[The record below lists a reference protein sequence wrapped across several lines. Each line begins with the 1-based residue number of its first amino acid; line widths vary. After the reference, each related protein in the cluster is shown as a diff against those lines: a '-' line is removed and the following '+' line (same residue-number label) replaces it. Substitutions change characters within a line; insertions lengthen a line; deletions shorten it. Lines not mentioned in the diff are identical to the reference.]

1 MKMTN
6 EQHNIQIR
14 NASLQDVDLLTNIE
28 AACFPAAEAATK
40 ETFAQ
45 RLQYYAHHF
54 WIIEVNGTAAGFI
67 DGFVTNQK
75 TITDNM
81 FEDASL
87 HNPQGDYQAVFG
99 LNVLPAYRRNGYA
112 AMLMQAL
119 IDAAEAAGRKGCI
132 LTCKEQLIPY
142 YQKFGY
148 VCLGVSASVHG
159 GAVWYDMLLEF

>member
-1 MKMTN
+1 MTN

-67 DGFVTNQK
+67 DGFG
-75 TITDNM
+75 
-81 FEDASL
+81 A
-87 HNPQGDYQAVFG
+87 
-99 LNVLPAYRRNGYA
+99 
-112 AMLMQAL
+112 
-119 IDAAEAAGRKGCI
+119 
-132 LTCKEQLIPY
+132 IP
-142 YQKFGY
+142 
-148 VCLGVSASVHG
+148 
-159 GAVWYDMLLEF
+159 

>member
-6 EQHNIQIR
+6 EQHNVQIR
-14 NASLQDVDLLTNIE
+14 NASLQDVDLLTDIE
-28 AACFPAAEAATK
+28 AACFPAAEAATR
-40 ETFAQ
+40 EAFAQ
-45 RLQYYAHHF
+45 RLRYYARYF
-54 WIIEVNGTAAGFI
+54 WII

-112 AMLMQAL
+112 AILMQA
-119 IDAAEAAGRKGCI
+119 ICI
-132 LTCKEQLIPY
+132 GAKLCHAYKSINFS
-142 YQKFGY
+142 QKSCCFHSRG
-148 VCLGVSASVHG
+148 
-159 GAVWYDMLLEF
+159 W

>member
-6 EQHNIQIR
+6 EQHNVQIR
-14 NASLQDVDLLTNIE
+14 NASLQDVDLLTDIE
-28 AACFPAAEAATK
+28 AACFPAAEAATR
-40 ETFAQ
+40 EAFAQ
-45 RLQYYAHHF
+45 RLRYYARHF

-112 AMLMQAL
+112 AMLMQTL
-119 IDAAEAAGRKGCI
+119 IDAAGAAGCKGCI

-148 VCLGVSASVHG
+148 ICLGVSASVHG